1 MAAVSAGLVLQRGA
15 SRNFPRMGF
24 VMMAST
30 SGVPPGTLMEGGYDP
45 TTYAHDDPVGPRRR
59 FLYESQVDGIR
70 PNTDWKVITI
80 GIDTNVSS
88 TDPQSVQVPLGRVL
102 IGLRCHEISWEWP
115 FYPGCRVSLTATL
128 LPFVMSNNL
137 TVVSPMA
144 RGDTHVYQ
152 VTVGDYDTLNVSLT
166 RDVAN
171 RTHEPAR
178 GLIGA
183 AMIQRE
189 SWVRPEPLDIPFN
202 VSRSPPGTDLEVWP
216 GETSS
221 SRKQASAHKS
231 SLSLIFISRS
241 DTQPLPSLSSFLQPR
256 RKAMQSW
263 IYNQLRTDKGLINL
277 EGCALGDGGC
287 RRQVL
292 PSRHRCGTGP
302 RGREAVQ
309 DT

>member
-1 MAAVSAGLVLQRGA
+1 M
-15 SRNFPRMGF
+15 
-24 VMMAST
+24 
-30 SGVPPGTLMEGGYDP
+30 
-45 TTYAHDDPVGPRRR
+45 
-59 FLYESQVDGIR
+59 
-70 PNTDWKVITI
+70 
-80 GIDTNVSS
+80 
-88 TDPQSVQVPLGRVL
+88 L

-241 DTQPLPSLSSFLQPR
+241 DTLSPLLSLLFAAAETE
-256 RKAMQSW
+256 AMQGW

-277 EGCALGDGGC
+277 EGCASGGC
-287 RRQVL
+287 RRQYF
-292 PSRHRCGTGP
+292 PRAIDAGQDPEAEKHSRYGTIMGRTIGGNGGFASLWDGTRETSLGRMRRP
-302 RGREAVQ
+302 R
-309 DT
+309 